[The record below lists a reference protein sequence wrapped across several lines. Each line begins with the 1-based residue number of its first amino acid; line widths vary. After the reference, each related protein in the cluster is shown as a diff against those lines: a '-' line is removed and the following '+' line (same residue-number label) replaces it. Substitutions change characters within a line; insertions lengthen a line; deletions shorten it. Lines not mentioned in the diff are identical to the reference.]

1 MPMAGKYEKR
11 KQTLPSALTDQS
23 TQDGYVYD
31 GGGQVERA
39 RSAAADYPA
48 YESPYASRISGALKT
63 VTERPEFSYD
73 PASDPLWQA
82 YRKQYAREGSRATE
96 DTLGRYA
103 AMTGGV
109 PSTAAVTAAQQANDY
124 YNAKLADKVPEL
136 YKLAYDMYAD
146 AEARRLKALEALRS
160 ARGDELARWDAQRQ
174 SDYKRAQDARADAL
188 ALAKLGAANGDYTG
202 LAALGIDTT
211 RAAGTRWAYG
221 PDGSVYEISSARGQG
236 FLDSAQPGQSM
247 TGGDGSVWTKQADG
261 SVVITRGDQTWTLA
275 APAAP
280 VRTYG
285 GGGGKKKEKDEDE
298 EKDAGGDYP
307 IDRDSVLA
315 LGYGPIGDDRLAAL
329 VDAGEVEQYFQGGMW
344 RFRRRGDGK
353 GYDTPLFTGAMNA
366 RAARLG
372 L

>member
-1 MPMAGKYEKR
+1 MPKKPEDENKMPLAPDAAPDPYGAEYR
-11 KQTLPSALTDQS
+11 SALTEV
-23 TQDGYVYD
+23 T
-31 GGGQVERA
+31 E
-39 RSAAADYPA
+39 SAPFTWDAESDPA
-48 YESPYASRISGALKT
+48 YR
-63 VTERPEFSYD
+63 
-73 PASDPLWQA
+73 A
-82 YRKQYAREGSRATE
+82 YRKEYVREGRRAGE
-96 DTLGRYA
+96 DTLGQYA

-109 PSTAAVTAAQQANDY
+109 PSTAAVTAASQANDY

-174 SDYKRAQDARADAL
+174 SDYKREQDARADAL

-221 PDGSVYEISSARGQG
+221 PDGSVYEISSAKGQG
-236 FLDSAQPGQSM
+236 FLDGAQPGQSM
-247 TGGDGSVWTKQADG
+247 TGGDGSVWTRQADG

-275 APAAP
+275 APAGP

-285 GGGGKKKEKDEDE
+285 GGGGKKKEKEE
-298 EKDAGGDYP
+298 EKDASGDYP